1 MVLLELSAGI
11 LESSA
16 GIIRV
21 ICRQTAVN
29 LIPCSGVLPISRVL
43 YTQYNIILTS
53 VVGDKKKT
61 AIMIMRIDSKRERQ

>member
-1 MVLLELSAGI
+1 MALLKLP
-11 LESSA
+11 A

-43 YTQYNIILTS
+43 YTQDNVILTS

>member
-1 MVLLELSAGI
+1 MVL

-16 GIIRV
+16 GVIRI

-43 YTQYNIILTS
+43 YTQDNVILTS
-53 VVGDKKKT
+53 VVRDKKKT
-61 AIMIMRIDSKRERQ
+61 AIMIMRVDSKRERQ